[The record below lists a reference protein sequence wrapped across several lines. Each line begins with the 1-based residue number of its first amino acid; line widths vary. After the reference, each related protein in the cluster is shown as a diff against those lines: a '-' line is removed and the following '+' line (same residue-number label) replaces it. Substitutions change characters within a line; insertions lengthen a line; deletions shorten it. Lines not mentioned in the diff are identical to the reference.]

1 MAGFFLRNWA
11 VILLSAMMIL
21 LVTLLFDTS
30 RPVAYVQVLSVPS
43 GAEVSDGEGF
53 CWIAPVRIPVKH
65 DGLSITL
72 TYPGRVPVDT
82 ILVPDMSG
90 EKVIIHLP
98 YRFSV
103 DLSSEPSGASIQLDG
118 SFRGY
123 TPTRV
128 FLDSP
133 GIHQVILVVDEL
145 IVLEDS
151 FSLLSNVPRSFHRVL
166 PEQYSDDLI
175 LVPSGAAGTVRL
187 SSINEPVD
195 TLAAYLISRYEVTNT
210 EFLQYLSELEFSPR
224 KDTSNRW
231 GRTDTI
237 EEIFQGDYPIPFYI
251 SPSGRWA
258 IRDGLEEYPVSG
270 LSFKA
275 AEAYCTW
282 LSSNDTLGLSYRL
295 PEEEE
300 WFAAAI
306 AGGSGPWPWG
316 SRRPDGS
323 LLNLSDS
330 NEELLGRHPSIDD
343 GFTHA
348 APVGSFPANA
358 WGLYDIA
365 GNVWEWCQPVHPDSS
380 PVVRGGSWLS
390 SMEDCECK
398 ARMRPEPGLGY
409 PYIGLRIAASFND

>member
-1 MAGFFLRNWA
+1 MVVFFLRNWA

-30 RPVAYVQVLSVPS
+30 RPVAYVHVLSVPF

-53 CWIAPVRIPVKH
+53 YWTAPARIPVQH
-65 DGLSITL
+65 DGLSVTL
-72 TYPGRVPVDT
+72 TYPGHVPVDT
-82 ILVPDMSG
+82 VLVPDMSG

-118 SFRGY
+118 SFIGY
-123 TPTRV
+123 TPERV

-133 GIHQVILVVDEL
+133 GIHQVILIVDEL
-145 IVLEDS
+145 IILKES
-151 FSLLSNVPRSFHRVL
+151 FSLLSNTPRSFHWVL
-166 PEQYSDDLI
+166 PEQYSDNLI

-187 SSINEPVD
+187 SSIKEPVD
-195 TLAAYLISRYEVTNT
+195 TLASYLISRYEVTNT
-210 EFLQYLSELEFSPR
+210 EFLRYLRELEASPR

-231 GRTDTI
+231 GRTDTV
-237 EEIFQGDYPIPFYI
+237 EEIFQGDYPIPFDI
-251 SPSGRWA
+251 SPSGEWA
-258 IRDGLEEYPVSG
+258 IWDGLEEYPVSG

-275 AEAYCTW
+275 AEAYCMW

-306 AGGSGPWPWG
+306 AGGPGPWPWG

-348 APVGSFPANA
+348 APVGSYPANA
-358 WGLYDIA
+358 WGLYDTA

-380 PVVRGGSWLS
+380 PAVRGGSWLS
-390 SMEDCECK
+390 SMEDCECE

-409 PYIGLRIAASFND
+409 PYIGFRIVASFNN

>member
-187 SSINEPVD
+187 SSMNEPVD

-210 EFLQYLSELEFSPR
+210 EFLQYLSELESSPR

-251 SPSGRWA
+251 SPSGEWA